1 MEVVSALHSFSR
13 IAVLPEPFGLCTD
26 ALSRSRLGSRH
37 RLIASSLGEVSSFDG
52 YPGPWSVRVMS
63 VPCPPE
69 PYFTP
74 SSPTLLG
81 RNHRPRR
88 PDASCHMTQIL
99 FRPLTHLYMNH
110 PQRALREVCMCYSR
124 TDNFFFGSRT
134 SQPEHYESFP
144 CTDPKWHLNKPKRF
158 LRVCRHSPG

>member
-88 PDASCHMTQIL
+88 IVSHDTNFISSTYVLVYEPPTASVARGLYVL
-99 FRPLTHLYMNH
+99 FLNRQL
-110 PQRALREVCMCYSR
+110 
-124 TDNFFFGSRT
+124 FFGSRT
-134 SQPEHYESFP
+134 SQPKHYESFP

-158 LRVCRHSPG
+158 LQVCRHSPG